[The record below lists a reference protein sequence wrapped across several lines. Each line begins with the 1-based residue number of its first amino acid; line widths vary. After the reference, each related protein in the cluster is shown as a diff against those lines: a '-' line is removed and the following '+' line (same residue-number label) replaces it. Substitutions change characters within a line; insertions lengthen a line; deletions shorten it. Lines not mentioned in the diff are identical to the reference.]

1 MRFVV
6 TWKGRYHPEFRTFD
20 PEDLGGALAFAR
32 GLRTSKRNVRVIV
45 GAVTE

>member
-1 MRFVV
+1 MKFVV
-6 TWKGRYHPEFRTFD
+6 TWQGRYHPEFRTFD
-20 PEDLGGALAFAR
+20 PADLGAALAFAK